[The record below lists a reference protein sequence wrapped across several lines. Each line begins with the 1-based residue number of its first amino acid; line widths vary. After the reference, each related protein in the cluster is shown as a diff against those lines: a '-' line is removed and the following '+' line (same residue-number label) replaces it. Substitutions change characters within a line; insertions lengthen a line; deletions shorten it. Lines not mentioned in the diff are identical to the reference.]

1 MMPLLTYVPRTD
13 NKVRSR
19 SAQCLGRVG
28 TRGGAGE
35 TRFRMYYFR
44 RVMVV
49 PSSEAAGMAQGHKA
63 LFAAMH
69 LSAHLPAASFGV
81 PITQVVEVGLEVE
94 I

>member
-1 MMPLLTYVPRTD
+1 
-13 NKVRSR
+13 
-19 SAQCLGRVG
+19 
-28 TRGGAGE
+28 
-35 TRFRMYYFR
+35 
-44 RVMVV
+44 MVV